1 MYSSEVRKHVI
12 ELHAR
17 GTPVVE
23 ISRQLGIGRSTVFLW
38 IQQSDPNHPGSI
50 PRKEYMERSELVRL
64 RLENQIFCTCGC
76 TPSSPLPDKLR
87 AIDQY
92 KDEFTVYR
100 LCKTLEV
107 LKSTYYHHSLRS
119 PEKTQIQIMD
129 EQLKPKI
136 ADIFEKSM
144 KTFGARRIRIKL
156 RECGYITSEKR
167 INRLMKE
174 MGLNAIGPKPMI
186 NSANDRQ
193 YKYYPNKLKGK
204 FLTDSPNNIWV
215 SDITYVKIED
225 GFVYLCVVIDL
236 YSRKV
241 IAHKVSKNIN
251 TDLVKK
257 PFLEAFES
265 RGHPTELIFH
275 SDQGSQYT
283 SYAFRTLLRSKGVT
297 LSYSRPGTPH
307 DNAVAE
313 SFFAS
318 IKKEVFRKCF
328 YSTKHAVV
336 KVVDEYVEFY
346 NDYRPH
352 QRLGYLTPNKVEE
365 DYYSQNKTMDT
376 SEQT

>member
-1 MYSSEVRKHVI
+1 MYSNEIRKKAI
-12 ELHAR
+12 NLHSR
-17 GTPVVE
+17 GTPVPE
-23 ISRQLGIGRSTVFLW
+23 ICKQLGIGRRTLFLW
-38 IQQSDPNHPGSI
+38 LQQADPNHPKTI
-50 PRKEYMERSELVRL
+50 PRKEYLEKTELERL
-64 RLENQIFCTCGC
+64 RLENQIFRTCGC
-76 TPSSPLPDKLR
+76 TPLSPLSDKLA

-92 KDEFTVYR
+92 KDRFSVYR

-107 LKSTYYHHSLRS
+107 LKSTYYHHALRS
-119 PEKTQIQIMD
+119 PEKTQNQLMD
-129 EQLKPKI
+129 EQLRPLI
-136 ADIFEKSM
+136 CEIFEKSM
-144 KTFGARRIRIKL
+144 RTFGARRIRIKL
-156 RECGYITSEKR
+156 RERGFITSEKR

-174 MGLNAIGPKPMI
+174 LELNAAGPKPML

-215 SDITYVKIED
+215 SDITYIKIED
-225 GFVYLCVVIDL
+225 GFVYLCVIIDL

-241 IAHKVSKNIN
+241 IAYKVSKNNN
-251 TDLVKK
+251 TNLVKK
-257 PFLEAFES
+257 SFISAFES
-265 RGHPTELIFH
+265 RGHPEGVTFH
-275 SDQGSQYT
+275 SDQGTQYT

-328 YSTKHAVV
+328 YPTKRAVV
-336 KVVDEYVEFY
+336 KAVDEYVEFY

-365 DYYSQNKTMDT
+365 DYYSQNKTMAT
-376 SEQT
+376 SE